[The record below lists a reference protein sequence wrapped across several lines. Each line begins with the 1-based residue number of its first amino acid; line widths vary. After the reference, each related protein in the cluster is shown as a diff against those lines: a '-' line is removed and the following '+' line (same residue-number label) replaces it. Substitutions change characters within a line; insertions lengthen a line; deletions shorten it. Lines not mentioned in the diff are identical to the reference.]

1 MLALPS
7 SLRRIAF
14 TVSLAFVFTP
24 VRAEDIVPPP
34 SSATH
39 GGFGAERPREWE
51 RPLRYTPDHGD
62 FVIENGGEFFNRPLY
77 GTNTAFRVDAGDRP
91 EWSLYLPGR
100 GGNLRL
106 GLVAADGSVRWL
118 HEAAR
123 IVTRYRP
130 GALRHEITDPSLGP
144 SASLVIDSLPCAERE
159 GLVVRVAARGLAG
172 PLSLGWAY
180 GGANGQR
187 GKRDGDIGTERVPIG
202 EYFQFSPANAKD
214 QTFTL
219 AADGAFT
226 LKAPRAT
233 LHGVTAP
240 ASRLVV
246 VPADTW
252 AAPFASALESRISN
266 PPELPVLAG
275 RLPLSGDNPAYL
287 WIERAS
293 EGVAP
298 ADAASLPARFAEAE
312 AKRIRIQNQVTVSTP
327 DPFLDAA
334 VGALNLAAD
343 AVWDEKEGAVMHG
356 AVAWRQKLLG
366 WRGPY
371 ANDALGWHDRA
382 RRHFTY
388 WAGQQKI
395 GEIPAVLPP
404 PEEATNLARSRTA
417 LHSPGAM
424 SFNHYDMNLVY
435 IDALF
440 RHLMW
445 TGDLDYARQVWPVIQ
460 RHLVWER
467 RLFRREF
474 GPDKLP
480 LYEAYACIWAS
491 DDMQYHGG
499 GVAYSSAY
507 NHWHNLMAA
516 RLARLVGADPAPY
529 EKEVTLIA
537 RAMRELLW
545 QPDRGMFAE
554 FKDLLG
560 RQLVH
565 PSAGLWSFYHT
576 MDAGLV
582 TPSEAWSMTRYVERE
597 LPRLAVRGP
606 GVPDGLSMYASSNW
620 MPYSWSINNVVMG
633 ENLHTALGF
642 WQAGRADAAYDL
654 TRASLLA
661 SLYMGVCP
669 GNIGSMNYLDAY
681 RGESQ
686 RDFADGS
693 GVFSRALIEGL
704 FGLQPDLLAGEL
716 AFTPGL
722 PSAWDRATLRHPAV
736 GLEFTRNG
744 NTDTYRLSTRF
755 ARPAALR
762 LALPRRAAGAE
773 ITVNGTPVATTP
785 APGWRDAPRI
795 LATAPAANTFEIT
808 VRWSG
813 DAVTPSPAPAFP
825 PAPPADI
832 AAFVAP
838 PPPAAGARI
847 EPIDL
852 APLFND
858 RVTAIFAPGKYRS
871 PRSPHVSLALP
882 AQGIGAWA
890 GHVNATA
897 EIDDT
902 GLRAAS
908 AQNGGR
914 FALPSGVSFATPGPG
929 DAHNIAFV
937 SQWDNYPRE
946 LTAPLAGR
954 ARRVHLLLAGSTNW
968 MQSRLDNGEI
978 VATYADGST
987 ARLPLHNPT
996 TWWPID
1002 QDYFIDGR
1010 AFSRPEPT
1018 PIRVD
1023 LKTGKVRVTT
1033 PADFNRTKAEI
1044 PGGSATVLALPLD
1057 PTKELRSLTVRAL
1070 ANEVVIGLLAATV
1083 ER

>member
-1 MLALPS
+1 MLARTFCS
-7 SLRRIAF
+7 AF
-14 TVSLAFVFTP
+14 PRFLGYTAFALLLASLAP
-24 VRAEDIVPPP
+24 AAEQPF
-34 SSATH
+34 SATAP
-39 GGFGAERPREWE
+39 AELE
-51 RPLRYTPDHGD
+51 RPLRYTPDAGD

-106 GLVAADGSVRWL
+106 GLVADDGSVRWL

-123 IVTRYRP
+123 IVSRYRP
-130 GALRHEITDPSLGP
+130 GAMRHEITDPALGAG
-144 SASLVIDSLPCAERE
+144 ASLVVDSLPCAERE
-159 GLVVRVAARGLAG
+159 GLVVRVTSRGVG
-172 PLSLGWAY
+172 KPLTLGWAY
-180 GGANGQR
+180 GGASGQR
-187 GKRDGDIGTERVPIG
+187 GKRDGDIGTEKVPIG
-202 EYFQFSPANAKD
+202 EYFQFTPAGAKD
-214 QTFTL
+214 QVFTL
-219 AADGAFT
+219 SPTDGSFT

-233 LHGVTAP
+233 LRGVTAP
-240 ASRLVV
+240 TSQLAV
-246 VPADTW
+246 VPADAW
-252 AAPFASALESRISN
+252 ASPFSVIAARSDFV
-266 PPELPVLAG
+266 PQLPVLAG
-275 RLPLSGDNPAYL
+275 RLALADDTPAYL

-293 EGVAP
+293 ETAPP
-298 ADAASLPARFAEAE
+298 ADASSLPARFDAAET
-312 AKRIRIQNQVTVSTP
+312 KRARIQKQVTVSTP

-382 RRHFTY
+382 RRHFAY
-388 WAGQQKI
+388 WAAQQKP
-395 GEIPAVLPP
+395 GEIPAVLPR
-404 PEEATNLARSRTA
+404 PEETTNLARARTA

-445 TGDLDYARQVWPVIQ
+445 TGDVAYARQVWPVIE
-460 RHLVWER
+460 RHLAWER

-474 GPDKLP
+474 GPEKLP

-529 EKEVTLIA
+529 EKETALVA
-537 RAMRELLW
+537 RAMRQLLW
-545 QPDRGMFAE
+545 QPERGMFAE

-576 MDAGLV
+576 MDSALV

-606 GVPDGLSMYASSNW
+606 GVPAGLSMYASSNW

-633 ENLHTALGF
+633 ENLHAALGF

-654 TRASLLA
+654 TRSSLLA

-693 GVFSRALIEGL
+693 GVFSRTLVEGL

-722 PSAWDRATLRHPAV
+722 PSAWDRASLKHPDLDLDFNRSA
-736 GLEFTRNG
+736 

-762 LALPRRAAGAE
+762 LALPRRAANAE
-773 ITVNGTPVATTP
+773 ITVNGAPVSATS
-785 APGWRDAPRI
+785 APDWRDAPRLI
-795 LATAPAANTFEIT
+795 ATAPAAETFEIT

-813 DAVTPSPAPAFP
+813 DAIAPTPAPAFP
-825 PAPPADI
+825 PAPPVDI

-838 PPPAAGARI
+838 PAPAAGARLD
-847 EPIDL
+847 PLNL

-882 AQGIGAWA
+882 SQGIGAWA

-902 GLRAAS
+902 GLRAVS

-914 FALPSGVSFATPGPG
+914 LALPSGVSFATPGPG
-929 DAHNIAFV
+929 DSRNVAFV

-946 LTAPLAGR
+946 LTARLTGR

-968 MQSRLDNGEI
+968 MQSRLDNGEVI
-978 VATYADGST
+978 ATYADGTT

-1010 AFSRPEPT
+1010 AFHRPEPT
-1018 PIRVD
+1018 PVRVD
-1023 LKTGKVRVTT
+1023 LRTGRIRVTT
-1033 PADFNRTKAEI
+1033 PADFNRTKADI
-1044 PGGSATVLALPLD
+1044 PGGAATVLALPLD
-1057 PTKELRSLTVRAL
+1057 PSKELRSLTVRAL
-1070 ANEVVIGLLAATV
+1070 ANEVVIGLLAATL